1 MAKKQQKKKVGT
13 KQPPLPRPK
22 EFLDL
27 IAPAAVQFN
36 TDSFVLGGTYRSVMV
51 LRSYPPTTEQL
62 ALLSQLGELGG
73 VTLHLAA
80 RQVTAAEENAILHT
94 ATNKSRMERG
104 NLNNMKQSVTAE
116 AKLQDVA
123 TLINTLRRE
132 QEPLIHCSV
141 FLELSAATAEQLRTL
156 RDQVNAMLLRAKL
169 GADPLFLRQRDG
181 FLSSNP
187 AGHNVFGAFAE
198 RVLPASSVANLY
210 PMSYSG
216 KTDPCGFYLGNE
228 KYGSNIIV
236 DLDRRTG
243 DKTNASALIL
253 GNSGQGKSYLLKF
266 LLCNVLESG
275 KSVISLD
282 SEHEMEELCGNLGG
296 SFVDLLS
303 GRIRI
308 NLLEPRHWDD
318 GSEPD
323 DPDAPDAF
331 RGTLLAQHISFLR
344 DIFRVYKDFDTP
356 HIDTLELMVERLYR
370 KWGISDATDFS
381 RMTSTDYPVLS
392 DLYDTIEEAY
402 QNYEHEED
410 LKLYPRAMLRDL
422 MLGLHSM
429 CKGADARF
437 FNGYTNISSSQAAP
451 RSFPAKAEKLARSA
465 APPLPTS
472 PMDLRGPQC
481 RFLVFCIKGLENAAQ
496 NLRDT
501 LLFSVLAYM
510 SDQLLTAGNTV
521 AAIDEL
527 YLWLTNP
534 VAVTY
539 IRNCLKRV
547 RKKESSMILASQN
560 LEDFDQ
566 PGIRELTRPLFA
578 IPTHQFIFYAGSS
591 DKRFYM
597 ENLQLEEN
605 EYELVR
611 QPQKGVCLYKCGS
624 DRHLLAVHAP
634 PHKEKLFGSAG
645 GR

>member
-1 MAKKQQKKKVGT
+1 MW
-13 KQPPLPRPK
+13 
-22 EFLDL
+22 
-27 IAPAAVQFN
+27 I
-36 TDSFVLGGTYRSVMV
+36 
-51 LRSYPPTTEQL
+51 
-62 ALLSQLGELGG
+62 LL
-73 VTLHLAA
+73 
-80 RQVTAAEENAILHT
+80 N
-94 ATNKSRMERG
+94 
-104 NLNNMKQSVTAE
+104 
-116 AKLQDVA
+116 
-123 TLINTLRRE
+123 
-132 QEPLIHCSV
+132 
-141 FLELSAATAEQLRTL
+141 
-156 RDQVNAMLLRAKL
+156 
-169 GADPLFLRQRDG
+169 
-181 FLSSNP
+181 
-187 AGHNVFGAFAE
+187 
-198 RVLPASSVANLY
+198 
-210 PMSYSG
+210 
-216 KTDPCGFYLGNE
+216 
-228 KYGSNIIV
+228 
-236 DLDRRTG
+236 
-243 DKTNASALIL
+243 
-253 GNSGQGKSYLLKF
+253 
-266 LLCNVLESG
+266 
-275 KSVISLD
+275 
-282 SEHEMEELCGNLGG
+282 
-296 SFVDLLS
+296 

-356 HIDTLELMVERLYR
+356 HVDTLELMVERLYR

-381 RMTSTDYPVLS
+381 RMTPTDYPILS

-402 QNYEHEED
+402 QNYEREKD
-410 LKLYPRAMLRDL
+410 LKLYPQEMLRDL

-437 FNGYTNISSSQAAP
+437 FNGYTNISSS
-451 RSFPAKAEKLARSA
+451 
-465 APPLPTS
+465 
-472 PMDLRGPQC
+472 

-578 IPTHQFIFYAGSS
+578 IPTHQFIFYAGST